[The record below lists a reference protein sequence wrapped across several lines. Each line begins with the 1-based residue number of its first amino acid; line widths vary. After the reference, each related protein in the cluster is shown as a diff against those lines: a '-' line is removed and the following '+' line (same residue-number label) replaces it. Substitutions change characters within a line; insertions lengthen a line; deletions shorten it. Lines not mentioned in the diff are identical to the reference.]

1 MTPFTAFFTAFH
13 PRHSGASLA
22 KPVVSAPSSKTAPPA
37 RVVARSLRSFP
48 SLAALILA
56 FAFAPAAFAQTAR
69 WDPSSGSLAQGQ
81 TSQIRLVF
89 ENCKPNGNPSVPDV
103 PGLAMQYLGPNTSFS
118 FTFSNNTRVTRE
130 DVSFN
135 YAVRPGAAAPV
146 TIPSFTVETDK
157 GHVTVPPAQFSISPP
172 AANTTRT
179 LDSVVTGR
187 FDMPKEVWAG
197 SVFPFT
203 YTVNVSQQFYNSQ
216 NYPQWTPDPLVMDSW
231 REPRVEQGLLNGEPR
246 QVFVF
251 SNRALA
257 RQPGTVTLN
266 PASQIIKLNTGRRN
280 TGPFGFMGFDTSEAF
295 EIKSDAP
302 AITIKP
308 LPPGAPASF
317 AGAVGQFLLDSKIVP
332 QSVKVG
338 EPITWTLTLTGTG
351 NWPDIPNFAPR
362 DVSKAFHAI
371 TSQPK
376 RAIKEGTLFEGELT
390 QDIVLVP
397 TETGTYRLGPIDWT
411 YFDPAAGEYKTI
423 HIPLI
428 TLDVAAA
435 PNASASAAA
444 GAAGTA
450 GAAGLRG
457 ADDSPVGG
465 GFAAAPP
472 APAAIPRDPLPGGAG
487 VPVPV
492 TVRALVIRA
501 LAVLALVPLAWI
513 LMALKRAFRTDPARP
528 RREARR
534 RLAQTLQALDAT
546 ADRGH
551 TARLLQAWQRDT
563 AILWQLPQ
571 TVPAAENLRALAKGK
586 PQKTPANGATH
597 GSADTAGMPLRPEP
611 ARDFADKFQA
621 KRETGHARAPV
632 PVRGTAAP
640 EVWADLWAES
650 DRVLY
655 AARAPHSP
663 DWTARA
669 AEALAAARPPRF
681 NPLGLLRPRNFF
693 PFLSSFLFIF
703 IFLSTAPRAAAQS
716 APPARAATSGTVSP
730 SEKPAPNLIAIKNPG
745 LGYYT
750 AGDFSAAE
758 KHWRDRLA
766 VAPTDWIAHHNL
778 ALALA
783 QQNKWAEAAAHAT
796 AAFVQNPSEP
806 SVRWHLPVMMERAG
820 YAPPVLV
827 NFARPDLMHSLAARR
842 SASGWQDVLLVSV
855 ALAAAALVLLLARA
869 YALRKKLVLIPA
881 LALLLLLA
889 SALGV
894 AISITSLCAWSP
906 VSDTRTVIVWQASTL
921 RSIPTDADTTQ
932 KTTPLPA
939 GSVALVDKTFLGWS
953 RLVFENGQTGW
964 TRREVFVSLWK

>member
-1 MTPFTAFFTAFH
+1 MTPFTVRNSSARRPLPGLVAAFV
-13 PRHSGASLA
+13 L
-22 KPVVSAPSSKTAPPA
+22 V
-37 RVVARSLRSFP
+37 L
-48 SLAALILA
+48 
-56 FAFAPAAFAQTAR
+56 AFAPAVYAQTVR

-89 ENCKPNGNPSVPDV
+89 ENCKPNGNPPVPDV
-103 PGLAMQYLGPNTSFS
+103 PGLAMQAAGTLQQSTNINGVE
-118 FTFSNNTRVTRE
+118 TR
-130 DVSFN
+130 SIIYN
-135 YAVRPGAAAPV
+135 YAVRPNTPAPA
-146 TIPSFTVETDK
+146 TIPAFAVETDK
-157 GHVTVPPAQFSISPP
+157 GRITVAPAQFQVGQATVGES
-172 AANTTRT
+172 RT
-179 LDSVVTGR
+179 LESVASSHIES
-187 FDMPKEVWAG
+187 PKEVWAG
-197 SVFPFT
+197 SVFPLT
-203 YTVNVSQQFYNSQ
+203 YTINASHRLLHSLGGN
-216 NYPQWTPDPLVMDSW
+216 PQWTPDPLVIEQW
-231 REPRVEQGLLNGEPR
+231 REPQVGEGILNGENR
-246 QVFVF
+246 RVVVY
-251 SNRALA
+251 STRALA
-257 RQPGTVTLN
+257 RQPGALTLN
-266 PASQIIKLNTGRRN
+266 PVTQLINLNTGQ
-280 TGPFGFMGFDTSEAF
+280 TSFGFFSRPNLEQY

-302 AITIKP
+302 AINVKP
-308 LPPGAPASF
+308 LPAGAPASF

-376 RAIKEGTLFEGELT
+376 RTIKEGTLFEGELT

-411 YFDPAAGEYKTI
+411 YFDPAAGAYKTI

-435 PNASASAAA
+435 AAPNASAQSASGAPSAAA
-444 GAAGTA
+444 SGAPSDTSSAGGSLPA
-450 GAAGLRG
+450 
-457 ADDSPVGG
+457 P
-465 GFAAAPP
+465 PP
-472 APAAIPRDPLPGGAG
+472 APAAIPRDPLPGSAD
-487 VPVPV
+487 VSVPV
-492 TVRALVIRA
+492 TSHTLVIRA
-501 LAVLALVPLAWI
+501 LAVLAIVPLVWI
-513 LMALKRAFRTDPARP
+513 LMALKRAFRTDPVRP

-546 ADRGH
+546 ADREH

-586 PQKTPANGATH
+586 FQKTPANDATT
-597 GSADTAGMPLRPEP
+597 GSAGMAGMSLRSEP
-611 ARDFADKFQA
+611 ARDFADKNV
-621 KRETGHARAPV
+621 RAPV
-632 PVRGTAAP
+632 RASGAATP

-655 AARAPHSP
+655 AARAPYSP
-663 DWTARA
+663 AWTARA
-669 AEALAAARPPRF
+669 AGALAAARLPRF
-681 NPLGLLRPRNFF
+681 NPLSLLRPRNLF

-703 IFLSTAPRAAAQS
+703 IFLSTAPTAPAAPETAQKS
-716 APPARAATSGTVSP
+716 VLEAY
-730 SEKPAPNLIAIKNPG
+730 N
-745 LGYYT
+745 
-750 AGDFSAAE
+750 AGDFAAAE

-783 QQNKWAEAAAHAT
+783 QQNKWAESAAHAT

-855 ALAAAALVLLLARA
+855 ALAAAALILLLARA

-894 AISITSLCAWSP
+894 AISITSLYAWAP
-906 VSDTRTVIVWQASTL
+906 VSDTRTVIVWQSSTL